1 MKSTATARINQICC
15 LFIIYLCLLF
25 QASIGAPP
33 CVKTRTASTKRVLPD
48 PACCG
53 LLIAECEQRGLQTVE
68 EDIMLGAPV
77 RPRCE
82 NHTCHPND
90 WWFDHKAAARPVV
103 ILVVNQL
110 CEVGGA
116 TWQETCFSSLHI
128 GRIRGPNTRKHVWA
142 AAKPKK
148 MIWWRGDFLVDSW

>member
-1 MKSTATARINQICC
+1 MKSTTTARINPMFC

-25 QASIGAPP
+25 KASIGAPP

-90 WWFDHKAAARPVV
+90 WWFDHKAAKAYSHFGCKPTLRSRRRHMAGNMFFKSPQRQ
-103 ILVVNQL
+103 NTRS
-110 CEVGGA
+110 EYE
-116 TWQETCFSSLHI
+116 ETCLSCSK
-128 GRIRGPNTRKHVWA
+128 TKRKHDLMERWF
-142 AAKPKK
+142 P
-148 MIWWRGDFLVDSW
+148 SW